1 MVEISPEELV
11 KSFFKRE
18 TERPQ
23 IVKDKLEKFV
33 EQTLR
38 RGRITVTQIRRHY
51 NYFLDIYQEANAGGS
66 FSGDH
71 QLRLA
76 MEKVY
81 LMYDLSRGNINDLFK
96 DFVVSL
102 IDSVKD
108 LDTLK
113 LAKRLFEG
121 FVGYSKFY
129 EEKNKQE
136 RRNRGR
142 R

>member
-1 MVEISPEELV
+1 MVEISPEGLV
-11 KSFFKRE
+11 KEFFEKE
-18 TERPQ
+18 ADRPR
-23 IVKDKLEKFV
+23 IIKKDLEGFVKK
-33 EQTLR
+33 TLSS
-38 RGRITVTQIRRHY
+38 GRITVTQIRRHY
-51 NYFLDIYQEANAGGS
+51 NYFLDVYQEANAGGS

-81 LMYDLSRGNINDLFK
+81 LMYDLSRGNINNLFK

-129 EEKNKQE
+129 EEKNKQGKRNKA
-136 RRNRGR
+136 RR
-142 R
+142 

>member
-1 MVEISPEELV
+1 MVEISPKELV
-11 KSFFKRE
+11 KEFFEKE
-18 TERPQ
+18 KKRPQ
-23 IVKDKLEKFV
+23 IIKKELEEFVKN
-33 EQTLR
+33 TLS
-38 RGRITVTQIRRHY
+38 RGKITVTQIRRHY
-51 NYFLDIYQEANAGGS
+51 NYFLDVYQEANASGS

-108 LDTLK
+108 LETLK

-136 RRNRGR
+136 KRNRAKK
-142 R
+142 

>member
-108 LDTLK
+108 LNTLK

-129 EEKNKQE
+129 EEKLKQE
-136 RRNRGR
+136 RRSKNKR
-142 R
+142 

>member
-11 KSFFKRE
+11 RSFFERE

-108 LDTLK
+108 LNTLK

-129 EEKNKQE
+129 EEKLKQE
-136 RRNRGR
+136 RRSKNKR
-142 R
+142 

>member
-1 MVEISPEELV
+1 MAEISPEELV
-11 KSFFKRE
+11 KEFFEKE
-18 TERPQ
+18 ADRPR
-23 IVKDKLEKFV
+23 IIKKDLEEFVKK
-33 EQTLR
+33 TLGS
-38 RGRITVTQIRRHY
+38 GRITVTQIRRHY
-51 NYFLDIYQEANAGGS
+51 NYFLDVYQEATACGS

-136 RRNRGR
+136 KRNKARR
-142 R
+142 

>member
-1 MVEISPEELV
+1 MVELV
-11 KSFFKRE
+11 KNFFERE

-23 IVKDKLEKFV
+23 IVKDKLEGFV
-33 EQTLR
+33 KQTLI

-51 NYFLDIYQEANAGGS
+51 NYFLDIYQEASASGS
-66 FSGDH
+66 FSNDH

-129 EEKNKQE
+129 EEKLKQE
-136 RRNRGR
+136 RRSKNKR
-142 R
+142 